1 MHELPRLW
9 RKELSPPVALGLPM
23 KRTRSEL
30 RGMHVMVLCILAFIV
45 FVPRSRAQAP
55 VFRNHAS
62 RQLDNIPRQ
71 IIGKTLVAC
80 EVDVL
85 PAERGEVL
93 EQLKVEGLPVSS

>member
-1 MHELPRLW
+1 MHELRRLW

-55 VFRNHAS
+55 VFEITPVDS
-62 RQLDNIPRQ
+62 W
-71 IIGKTLVAC
+71 IIFHVK
-80 EVDVL
+80 
-85 PAERGEVL
+85 
-93 EQLKVEGLPVSS
+93 SSVKL